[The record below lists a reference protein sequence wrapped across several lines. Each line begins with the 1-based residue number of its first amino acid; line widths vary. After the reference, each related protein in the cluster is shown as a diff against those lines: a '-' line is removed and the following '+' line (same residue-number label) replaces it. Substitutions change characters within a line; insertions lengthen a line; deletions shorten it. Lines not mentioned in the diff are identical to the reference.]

1 MMWVKYQMQMWVA
14 NPILRAKSVDI
25 EKITPDIKQL
35 SKDMIAMLPD
45 YDGVGLA
52 APQIWKNIN
61 LIVVSEFSKKKW
73 EYILEKHYA
82 MINPKIL
89 SFWKTKDKMEE
100 ACLSLPKIYV
110 DIERPISITVSY
122 QNLNWKIVKKDLSGL
137 EARVVQHEVDHL
149 NWILITDYQ

>member
-1 MMWVKYQMQMWVA
+1 MQMWVA
-14 NPILRAKSVDI
+14 NPILRKKSEKI

-45 YDGVGLA
+45 YDWVWLA
-52 APQIWKNIN
+52 APQIWKNIR
-61 LIVVSEFSKKKW
+61 LVVVSEFSKKKW
-73 EYILEKHYA
+73 KYILENHYA
-82 MINPKIL
+82 MINPEIL
-89 SFWKTKDKMEE
+89 KFWTTKDKMEE

-122 QNLNWKIVKKDLSGL
+122 QNLAGKIIKKDLSGL